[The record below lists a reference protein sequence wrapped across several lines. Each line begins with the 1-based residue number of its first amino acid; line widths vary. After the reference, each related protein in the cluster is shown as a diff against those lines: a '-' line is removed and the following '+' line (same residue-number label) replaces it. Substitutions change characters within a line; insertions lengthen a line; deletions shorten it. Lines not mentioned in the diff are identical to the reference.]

1 MLQNNKG
8 YFLLDL
14 LLSLSALF
22 LVTLYLT
29 PMLMDLREQ
38 SGRLEIEKTARQ
50 LMFQELQAK
59 LIHSNNPANYAITK
73 NGIEY
78 QIYWRE
84 FSGMMEVCVK
94 VEETPLHSKTEVCGP
109 FE

>member
-1 MLQNNKG
+1 MLRNNKG

-22 LVTLYLT
+22 MIFLYLT
-29 PMLMDLREQ
+29 PLLTDLWEM
-38 SGRLEIEKTARQ
+38 SGRHNIEKTARQ
-50 LMFQELQAK
+50 LVFEELQAK
-59 LIHSNNPANYAITK
+59 LVNNSSMDQYITVQ

-84 FSGMMEVCVK
+84 SPGLLEVCVR
-94 VEETPLHSKTEVCGP
+94 VEETSRYPKTEVCGP
-109 FE
+109 LE